1 MRSVCRIVVAVAAIV
16 ASACGGD
23 GSSALPSAVVPTA
36 PSPAPAPSPP
46 APSPAPSPTPP
57 SVTLSSV
64 VVVGSMSLREG
75 ETAQLTSTAR
85 YSDGSTKDVTAAST
99 WSSAAPS
106 LAAVNATGM
115 VAAVKAGEV
124 EINARFEDRSGA
136 LRIAVSPSS
145 TVPWSRLP
153 PLSSEGRS
161 FITSSNLDWASG
173 GGAAGAVKRWNSFPI
188 SIRADRNISSDQVEE
203 AVDFWQSLTNGK
215 IRFRVV
221 PFSSD
226 ASIVLSLQWPPP
238 NNIMVS
244 ERTCAVGGPGTVSNN
259 VIVSGAA
266 YFDSIKAN
274 CGLGAAVLAHEIGH
288 ALGLLGHTASDT
300 DVMSAAVSSASG
312 VRASPL
318 LSEVIN
324 WLYSVEPGTRPQ

>member
-1 MRSVCRIVVAVAAIV
+1 MN
-16 ASACGGD
+16 
-23 GSSALPSAVVPTA
+23 
-36 PSPAPAPSPP
+36 
-46 APSPAPSPTPP
+46 
-57 SVTLSSV
+57 
-64 VVVGSMSLREG
+64 LREG
-75 ETAQLTSTAR
+75 ETAQFTSTAR

-124 EINARFEDRSGA
+124 EINARFEDRSGS

-161 FITSSNLDWASG
+161 FITSSNLDWGSG

-188 SIRADRNISSDQVEE
+188 SIRADRNISSDEVEE
-203 AVDFWQSLTNGK
+203 AVNFWQSITNGK

-221 PFSSD
+221 PFSAD

-244 ERTCAVGGPGTVSNN
+244 ERTCAVGGPGTISNN

-266 YFDSIKAN
+266 YFDPVKAN

-288 ALGLLGHTASDT
+288 VLGLLGHTASET
-300 DVMSAAVSSASG
+300 DVMSANVSPASG
-312 VRASPL
+312 VRGSPL